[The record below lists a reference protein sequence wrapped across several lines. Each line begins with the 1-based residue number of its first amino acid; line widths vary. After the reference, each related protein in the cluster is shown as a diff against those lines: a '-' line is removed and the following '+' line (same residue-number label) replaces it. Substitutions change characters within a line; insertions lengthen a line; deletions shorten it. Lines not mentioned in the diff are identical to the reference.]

1 MVKQFAWYPADNV
14 SRAGRTKTH
23 NAPKLRAGLEAG
35 RVLIL
40 LSGRFRG
47 KRVVMLKRLESGLLL
62 VTGPHKVNG
71 VPVKRVNQVY
81 TMTTS
86 TKVDLT
92 GVDSSKVTDATF
104 ARAHRNQGYRNK
116 ANFGDAKVANQVT
129 PERVAIQKSIDS
141 AIIANLKKSA
151 AKGPSAVQVSSY
163 LAARFSLSKN
173 DKPHAMKF

>member
-1 MVKQFAWYPADNV
+1 
-14 SRAGRTKTH
+14 
-23 NAPKLRAGLEAG
+23 LRANLQPGN
-35 RVLIL
+35 VLIL

-47 KRVVMLKRLESGLLL
+47 KRVVFLKKLDSGLLL

-92 GVDSSKVTDATF
+92 GVNVNQVTDATF
-104 ARAHRNQGYRNK
+104 ARAHRNQGFRGAARFGAEK
-116 ANFGDAKVANQVT
+116 AANVVSAD
-129 PERVAIQKSIDS
+129 RVAIQKSIDT
-141 AIIANLKKSA
+141 AIMANLKKTA
-151 AKGPSAVQVSSY
+151 TKGPAAVNVASY